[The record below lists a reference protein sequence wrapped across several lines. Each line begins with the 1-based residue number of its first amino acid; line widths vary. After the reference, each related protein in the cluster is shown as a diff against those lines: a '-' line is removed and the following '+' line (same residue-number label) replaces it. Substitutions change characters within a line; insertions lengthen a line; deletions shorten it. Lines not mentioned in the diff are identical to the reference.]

1 MSIIWNGNQKAG
13 VCHDG
18 GHRHDKAAAC
28 ENAHSGGNVLCRNH
42 DHLLLL
48 GMNVRER
55 CTGCAGREVLWR
67 KSGSNL

>member
-18 GHRHDKAAAC
+18 GHRHEKAAAC

-42 DHLLLL
+42 DHLLFL
-48 GMNVRER
+48 GMTVPGAVYRLRRQGSIVEEIRE
-55 CTGCAGREVLWR
+55 
-67 KSGSNL
+67 